1 MKRSTLNLLAG
12 TVGRMMSLGKP
23 DQVPLEDARD
33 LHQRDEIWEC
43 AVRRARTWITP
54 PDRHPYRPYIILT
67 VSRTGKVRG
76 SEIVEAA
83 PTSSEILNV
92 LAKAMLYPIP
102 GAGGRRRPTVIHVD
116 DEGLVEALAPELEE
130 IRVRCEFRHSLR
142 AAEHA
147 LRALMHY
154 MGDEEAIPG
163 LLEAPGVTPPM
174 AKGLFQ
180 AAAFFYREAP
190 WRWID
195 DANPIEIHYPPG
207 SQPRYAV
214 VMGQGGQ
221 AYGLAIYKSTDILHE
236 TYAGTPSD
244 QLVGREAWT
253 VLLFGEAFEMPFD
266 DLEAMETYDWPVAGT
281 HAYPL
286 LFQIGLSERPARP
299 GKSELLRL
307 EAALRTIPRFVREHM
322 KTHQGL
328 PRPAEE
334 TLTIAMADGED
345 RISLIYPVPGFE
357 VPAQDEWASTT
368 EEMVA
373 QERNAE
379 LLDTFERWLREQDL
393 PAKTIQRHRDNVG
406 RFAGRY
412 LAHEGGSVE
421 VPCSADEAAPADL
434 HEFLA
439 DWLLYEGEWPP
450 VETVKSHITSL
461 RKFYVCLKEIGDLPA
476 EEIDEIL
483 DLLQDDRAYYL
494 DLARGFEEILSGD

>member
-1 MKRSTLNLLAG
+1 MKRSALNLLAG
-12 TVGRMMSLGKP
+12 TVGRLSSSGRP
-23 DQVPLEDARD
+23 DQASLEDTRD
-33 LHQRDEIWEC
+33 LAQRDEIWEC

-67 VSRTGKVRG
+67 VSRTGKVLG
-76 SEIVEAA
+76 SEITRNP
-83 PTSSEILNV
+83 PTPSQVVNA
-92 LAKAMLYPIP
+92 LAKAMLYPVP
-102 GAGGRRRPTVIHVD
+102 GAGGKRRPVTVYVD
-116 DEGLVEALAPELEE
+116 DETLAGALAPELKKVG
-130 IRVRCEFRHSLR
+130 VRCDFRHTLR
-142 AAEHA
+142 EAN
-147 LRALMHY
+147 RALQALWDFV
-154 MGDEEAIPG
+154 GDEETVPA
-163 LLEAPGVTPPM
+163 LLQAPGVTPPM

-195 DANPIEIHYPPG
+195 DAQPIEIHYPPG
-207 SQPRYAV
+207 SEPRYAV

-236 TYAGTPSD
+236 TYAGTPAD

-266 DLEAMETYDWPVAGT
+266 DLDAMDTYDWPVAGT

-299 GKSELLRL
+299 GKSELLRI

-322 KTHQGL
+322 KAHQGL

-345 RISLIYPVPGFE
+345 RISLIYPVPGFAL
-357 VPAQDEWASTT
+357 PSQDEWASTT

-373 QERNAE
+373 QERNIE
-379 LLDTFERWLREQDL
+379 LLDIFERWLREHDL
-393 PAKTIQRHRDNVG
+393 SARTIQRHRDNVG
-406 RFAGRY
+406 RFGERY

-421 VPCSADEAAPADL
+421 VPCSADEAAPADV
-434 HEFLA
+434 HQFLA

-450 VETVKSHITSL
+450 VEAVKSHITSL
-461 RKFYVCLKEIGDLPA
+461 RKFYICLKETGEMPA

-483 DLLQDDRAYYL
+483 DLLQDDPAYYL
-494 DLARGFEEILSGD
+494 ELARDFEETLGE